1 MLQRDLR
8 VANLKHEGLWVGN
21 HVLHRHA
28 HFDDVLILGEHDLA
42 QTGGTNFRCI
52 DRNHL
57 IDERRIPLQT
67 RCERR
72 VVLTKPEHNRTLL
85 LVELIKTH
93 QPPDQQHSA
102 ENHTQQGTRNTAF
115 RRTTAAAAPS
125 KHASDTLLELF
136 KGLVEIWRALITS
149 APRVTRAF
157 ITAPR
162 LIP

>member
-1 MLQRDLR
+1 
-8 VANLKHEGLWVGN
+8 
-21 HVLHRHA
+21 
-28 HFDDVLILGEHDLA
+28 
-42 QTGGTNFRCI
+42 
-52 DRNHL
+52 
-57 IDERRIPLQT
+57 
-67 RCERR
+67 
-72 VVLTKPEHNRTLL
+72 VVLTKPEYNRTLL

-115 RRTTAAAAPS
+115 RRTTAAAASS

-136 KGLVEIWRALITS
+136 KGLVEIWRALITP